1 MADTYTLDAQS
12 RTVTGK
18 KVGQLRVQGLVPA
31 VIYGAKIQPI
41 HLQVP
46 YRALELTLRKAGGT
60 NLIDVNI
67 DGSVQTVLA
76 RSVQR
81 DVIRGSILHV
91 DFLAIDK
98 SVKIATDIPVH
109 LVGESP
115 AVNNRQGVLQHD
127 LMVLHVEAL
136 PGDLIDQVT
145 IDISNLKL
153 YGDHITVA
161 DLKLPSGVTALV
173 EPSAVIVRIVG
184 AKIVSEDGLD
194 AAPVVAEV
202 EVISKGKI
210 DEDEA

>member
-1 MADTYTLDAQS
+1 VADTYTLDAQS